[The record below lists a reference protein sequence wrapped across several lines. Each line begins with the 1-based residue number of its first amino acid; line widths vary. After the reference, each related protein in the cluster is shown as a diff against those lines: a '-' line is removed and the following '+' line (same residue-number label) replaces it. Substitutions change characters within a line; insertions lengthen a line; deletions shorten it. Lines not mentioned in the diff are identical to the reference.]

1 MHPTAETAT
10 QVTGFSMSSWSTLQ
24 ISMPKRMTHL
34 ADGIT
39 KDAVSKEQ
47 QVTKE
52 KDRNAAVQFSS
63 LQMA

>member
-1 MHPTAETAT
+1 
-10 QVTGFSMSSWSTLQ
+10 
-24 ISMPKRMTHL
+24 MPKRMTHL